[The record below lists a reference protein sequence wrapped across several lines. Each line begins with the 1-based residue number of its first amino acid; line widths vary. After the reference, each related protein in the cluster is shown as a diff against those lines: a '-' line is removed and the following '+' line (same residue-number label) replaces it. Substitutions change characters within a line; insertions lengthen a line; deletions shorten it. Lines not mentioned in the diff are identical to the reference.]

1 MEAVDDTVR
10 GAHDVEQHVQLPV
23 VGVLTRSVGL
33 VRLNHAAPEHV
44 QAYRMLRNNLEF
56 SRHVP
61 IRALAVLSAG
71 QGEGKSVT
79 AANLACVYAQH
90 GARVLVVDTDMRR
103 PAVHTLFDLPNERG
117 VADFLAARAR
127 PEEMFVQTTTPNV
140 WILPAGRAAEDQM
153 PLFTTQKM
161 ADLNRRLDARFDM
174 VIYDTPPILG
184 VSDAAVV
191 TRETVNSILVIQHRR
206 YSREMHRRAAQLITS
221 LGADLI
227 GAVLVGVHPAEAEH
241 CSGYYDR
248 SLDYRAAR
256 EQAEQRSGTAPTVPA
271 KSLAA

>member
-1 MEAVDDTVR
+1 VI
-10 GAHDVEQHVQLPV
+10 
-23 VGVLTRSVGL
+23 GVLTRSVGL
-33 VRLNHAAPEHV
+33 VRLNHALPEHV

-90 GARVLVVDTDMRR
+90 GARVLLVDTDMRR
-103 PAVHTLFDLPNERG
+103 PAVHSLFDLPNERG
-117 VADFLAARAR
+117 VADFLSTRAR
-127 PEEMFVQTTTPNV
+127 PEDMVVQTTTPNL
-140 WILPAGRAAEDQM
+140 WILPAGRATDDKL
-153 PLFTTQKM
+153 PLFTSQRM

-174 VIYDTPPILG
+174 VVYDTPPILG

-227 GAVLVGVHPAEAEH
+227 GAVLVGVHPNEAEH

-248 SLDYRAAR
+248 SLDYRATR
-256 EQAEQRSGTAPTVPA
+256 EQIAARKSNPAPTPPHN
-271 KSLAA
+271 LAA